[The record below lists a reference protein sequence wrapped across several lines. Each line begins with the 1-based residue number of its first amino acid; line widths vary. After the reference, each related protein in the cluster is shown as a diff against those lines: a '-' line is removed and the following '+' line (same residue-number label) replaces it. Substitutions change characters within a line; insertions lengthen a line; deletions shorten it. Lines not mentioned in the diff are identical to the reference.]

1 MYGTM
6 LHTVHTYTVCS
17 MDIMGSMEPCSIQ
30 YTSILYVAWTLWD
43 LWMQYTVHTYTVC
56 SVDITLHKSMSIW
69 RAKQAH
75 LVLWIAMYMLDN
87 VHVQILHRWGQ
98 RSLLYGLARG
108 YFPKLLHSIV
118 ETLTIM
124 DLLKGTD
131 YRCYDWHRHFPSSGW
146 GQRRECHAAMALSLG
161 EQKERCSCTA
171 VCIGL

>member
-1 MYGTM
+1 MQLYI
-6 LHTVHTYTVCS
+6 V
-17 MDIMGSMEPCSIQ
+17 MGCMEPCYIQ
-30 YTSILYVAWTLWD
+30 YIRILYVAWTLWD

-56 SVDITLHKSMSIW
+56 SMDITLHKSMSIW

-87 VHVQILHRWGQ
+87 VHVQILHRRGQ
-98 RSLLYGLARG
+98 RSLLYGLARVLL
-108 YFPKLLHSIV
+108 PKTSVAIAQHCRD
-118 ETLTIM
+118 TYCM

-131 YRCYDWHRHFPSSGW
+131 YRCYDRHWHFPSSGW